1 MRQTVPFW
9 SWAAKRSQDAFR
21 KQSKV
26 DNYRS
31 RAAYKL
37 LELNQKHRFLKK
49 GFGVIDLGFA
59 PGSWSQVAST
69 AVGAEG
75 FVVAVDIQNVSP
87 PQGVFPVY
95 GDMLDPQTQAKIQ
108 DAFQQHRQEPKTN
121 DLIVDTILSDML
133 HSTTGIRIRD
143 HAVSMDLC
151 NSAFQLAKTFLRP
164 GGFFVCKYYMGSEE
178 HEFQKSLMKVF
189 KRVHIEKPK
198 ASVKESREAYFVC
211 LRRK

>member
-1 MRQTVPFW
+1 MRPTVPFW
-9 SWAAKRSQDAFR
+9 SWAAKRSKDAFR
-21 KQSKV
+21 KQSKI

-49 GFGVIDLGFA
+49 GYGVIDLGFA
-59 PGSWSQVAST
+59 PGSWSQVALK
-69 AVGAEG
+69 AVGTEG
-75 FVVAVDIQNVSP
+75 FVTAVDIQNVSP

-95 GDMLDPQTQAKIQ
+95 GDMLDPQTQTKILE
-108 DAFQQHRQEPKTN
+108 AFRQHRQEPIKRE
-121 DLIVDTILSDML
+121 LVVDTVLSDML

-143 HAVSMDLC
+143 HAISMDLC

-178 HEFQKSLMKVF
+178 REFQKSLMEVF
-189 KRVHIEKPK
+189 KRVYIEKPK
-198 ASVKESREAYFVC
+198 ASIKESREAYFVC
-211 LRRK
+211 LGRK